1 MRLRS
6 LRKLEEIELKKEK
19 NNLLS
24 EQESLLKIL
33 SDEGVKKN
41 VLIDEI
47 KEIKNSLK
55 NKINRKTTFEVA
67 PKIEIPDFYEYLEEE
82 PITIILSSQN
92 WIRSQ
97 KGHIE
102 LNSE

>member
-24 EQESLLKIL
+24 EQETLLKIL
-33 SDEGVKKN
+33 SDEGIKKN

-47 KEIKNSLK
+47 KEIKNRLNYLK
-55 NKINRKTTFEVA
+55 LTEAFLNKIFLRN
-67 PKIEIPDFYEYLEEE
+67 
-82 PITIILSSQN
+82 
-92 WIRSQ
+92 
-97 KGHIE
+97 
-102 LNSE
+102 

>member
-24 EQESLLKIL
+24 EQKTLLKIL
-33 SDEGVKKN
+33 SDEGVKKK

-55 NKINRKTTFEVA
+55 NKINRKTRFEVA
-67 PKIEIPDFYEYLEEE
+67 PKIEIPDINEYIEEE
-82 PITIILSSQN
+82 QIGRASC
-92 WIRSQ
+92 R
-97 KGHIE
+97 E
-102 LNSE
+102 RV